1 MSNKVAIHTLGCKV
15 NQYDSEG
22 IAAQFRAHG
31 YEIVDFNQK
40 GADIY
45 IINTCTVTNIS
56 DQKSRQMIR
65 KAHRSNP
72 NAKIVVVGC
81 LAQTDPEQIEAI
93 PGVNLIVGNNDRSR
107 IVELVEGLSL
117 NQQTSV
123 VTSIAQ
129 VRRFEELNAVSFEG
143 RTRAYLKIQD
153 GCNQYCSYC
162 KVPYARGPSRSRTPQ
177 SVMEQVKAI
186 VEQGYTEIV
195 LTGVHL
201 GAYGADLEP
210 ASSLSKIVR
219 TITEVQGLKRVR
231 ISSVDPNEIDDEL
244 IELVAESPKVC
255 RHLHIPLQSGS
266 DQILEK
272 MRRRYRTSDFRHIV
286 NAVRKHVPEIAV
298 TTDVIVGFP
307 GETPELFAETHAFLT
322 EMQLAKLHV
331 FKYSPRAGTPA
342 AGYPNQVSSQEKEKR
357 SRALIALSDQ
367 MSERYQSR
375 FVGKTVQ
382 VLVEREINGRLHG
395 HTDNYIHVSFPVGDQ
410 DSTDLI
416 GRIVDVRIEE
426 VIEDHS
432 AGILL

>member
-1 MSNKVAIHTLGCKV
+1 MS
-15 NQYDSEG
+15 
-22 IAAQFRAHG
+22 
-31 YEIVDFNQK
+31 
-40 GADIY
+40 
-45 IINTCTVTNIS
+45 
-56 DQKSRQMIR
+56 
-65 KAHRSNP
+65 AHRS
-72 NAKIVVVGC
+72 AG
-81 LAQTDPEQIEAI
+81 IEA
-93 PGVNLIVGNNDRSR
+93 
-107 IVELVEGLSL
+107 
-117 NQQTSV
+117 
-123 VTSIAQ
+123 
-129 VRRFEELNAVSFEG
+129 
-143 RTRAYLKIQD
+143 
-153 GCNQYCSYC
+153 
-162 KVPYARGPSRSRTPQ
+162 
-177 SVMEQVKAI
+177 
-186 VEQGYTEIV
+186 
-195 LTGVHL
+195 
-201 GAYGADLEP
+201 GAYC
-210 ASSLSKIVR
+210 
-219 TITEVQGLKRVR
+219 
-231 ISSVDPNEIDDEL
+231 SVDPNEIDDEL

-342 AGYPNQVSSQEKEKR
+342 AGYPDQVSSQEKEKR

-382 VLVEREINGRLHG
+382 VLVEREINGRLYG